1 MFGSGYNPYKA
12 AAYAEMIRK
21 IKENA
26 WGMELRPIP
35 QNINIDDLT
44 TGAGGE
50 INETLYK
57 SLMEQSGAAERLLK
71 QRKEAAK
78 YLAALPRVKTETEEE
93 ATDNYGRK
101 YTETHEIWIIDKL
114 PLEYAELVVLRRA
127 QHPDK
132 KHFWEVLYNKIE
144 ELIGVKIRM

>member
-50 INETLYK
+50 INAG
-57 SLMEQSGAAERLLK
+57 SGGHLMEQSGAAERLLSLNHST
-71 QRKEAAK
+71 A
-78 YLAALPRVKTETEEE
+78 
-93 ATDNYGRK
+93 GCGG
-101 YTETHEIWIIDKL
+101 HGGGEI
-114 PLEYAELVVLRRA
+114 
-127 QHPDK
+127 
-132 KHFWEVLYNKIE
+132 
-144 ELIGVKIRM
+144 